1 MWDIFGAWWPWSG
14 CNTIGDVMR
23 ANAEQGAEIEELR
36 AENARLQKAFDRFI
50 DEANKVHQENRDL
63 RATGSRDARRAE
75 KAEQA
80 CEYFLGVI
88 AMEAGKAERQ
98 SAYLCKEVARAREL
112 TGVEIREES
121 PC

>member
-1 MWDIFGAWWPWSG
+1 
-14 CNTIGDVMR
+14 MR
-23 ANAEQGAEIEELR
+23 ANAAQGAEIEELR
-36 AENARLQKAFDRFI
+36 AENARLQKDMDRVLE
-50 DEANKVHQENRDL
+50 EAKKVCQENWDL
-63 RATGSRDARRAE
+63 RDKGAKDARRAE